1 MEVEH
6 VKEHR
11 TKKEKTEMSHFEK
24 FVTEGNEKTD
34 ELAKAGALL
43 DEGFVAEARAKT
55 MQQECEKRCMQPC
68 SMQPAF
74 TVLWKNGRTVKSSS
88 RSLKNCGHSWTRKK
102 RRRSIER
109 SGVLKPTSIDAW
121 CVEEAASTRRCQ
133 ENAQDQNICWNF
145 WKVVAKFGRSR
156 ILYEE

>member
-102 RRRSIER
+102 KETKHRTEWCAEANKYRCMVCGRGSKYKKMPGKCTRPKYLLEFLE
-109 SGVLKPTSIDAW
+109 SGSEIWEVA
-121 CVEEAASTRRCQ
+121 
-133 ENAQDQNICWNF
+133 NF
-145 WKVVAKFGRSR
+145 V
-156 ILYEE
+156 